1 MIHQYKLNGYNIVLD
16 TYSGSVHVVD
26 DLVYEIIM
34 LYQNTPM
41 EEILSI
47 MQEKYKYDFHVSK
60 KEIRETIADIE
71 ELKRDGKL
79 FTEDDYRDL
88 SIDLINRPTYV
99 KALCLNVAH
108 TCNLSCEYCF
118 ASQGKY
124 NGNRAIMSFEVGK
137 RAIDFLLENSGNHRN
152 IDVDFFGGEPLMA
165 WKTVKQIVAYARNKE
180 KEYKK
185 TFRFTFTTN
194 GMLLNDEITEFL
206 NQEMH
211 NVVLSLDGR
220 KKFMIIFVKLSMGKV
235 AIIISFQN
243 SRSLL
248 RSVEIKNTMY
258 VEPIPIIMLIL
269 PMIFITSLT

>member
-26 DLVYEIIM
+26 DLAYEIIM
-34 LYQNTPM
+34 LYENTPM
-41 EEILSI
+41 DEILSM
-47 MQEKYKYDFHVSK
+47 MQEKNKYDFHVSE

-79 FTEDDYRDL
+79 FTEDDYKDL

-124 NGNRAIMSFEVGK
+124 NGNRAIMSYEIGK

-152 IDVDFFGGEPLMA
+152 LDVDFLVGSHLWRG
-165 WKTVKQIVAYARNKE
+165 R
-180 KEYKK
+180 
-185 TFRFTFTTN
+185 
-194 GMLLNDEITEFL
+194 
-206 NQEMH
+206 
-211 NVVLSLDGR
+211 LSNR
-220 KKFMIIFVKLSMGKV
+220 LSPM
-235 AIIISFQN
+235 Q
-243 SRSLL
+243 
-248 RSVEIKNTMY
+248 EIKKKSIKKLF
-258 VEPIPIIMLIL
+258 VL
-269 PMIFITSLT
+269 PLLQMV